1 VVAAAPFAADMR
13 PLLGRRIPAYGPLLR
28 DEPFDAIWTVGGQVG
43 RVDLER
49 ALRMSTPA
57 RAWRRYARAGDARR
71 RTLLRRATG
80 GVAIAAPYIPVAADF
95 PRNAGALTLLNSVGI
110 AGVRGIEPARRDA
123 IYGALRAAGAVGVR
137 DHGSSALL
145 SDIGV
150 EHRLLPDAVHAL
162 GVLEPD
168 ARDAGTEEAI
178 VQVSRSRLRMFG
190 HARLARAL
198 ATSPQLAGRPIRLL
212 LAGTATG
219 HDSADD
225 YERVAR
231 AARRVARGIDIAI
244 LEERR
249 PLELAGHIARARVA
263 IGTSLHVRIVAAA
276 HGVPRVSLA
285 KPKPTRY
292 ARQWDPDMPFD
303 AGLEDIDAGVEA
315 ALRRSRTAEA
325 ATHAEALSTAAHEQL
340 ERLAALVAART
351 RCFSINLMDNV
362 ENASYQ
368 RHRPGL
374 RPWRGHR

>member
-1 VVAAAPFAADMR
+1 MSRCCATR
-13 PLLGRRIPAYGPLLR
+13 P
-28 DEPFDAIWTVGGQVG
+28 
-43 RVDLER
+43 
-49 ALRMSTPA
+49 STPSGPWAAA
-57 RAWRRYARAGDARR
+57 RAWRRYARAGEARR
-71 RTLLRRATG
+71 RVLLRRATG
-80 GVAIAAPYIPVAADF
+80 GVALAAPYIPVLADF
-95 PRNAGALTLLNSVGI
+95 PRNAGALTLINSVGI
-110 AGVRGIEPARRDA
+110 AGVRGIEPTRRDA
-123 IYGALRAAGAVGVR
+123 IYGALQAAGAIGVR
-137 DHGSSALL
+137 EHGSSALL
-145 SDIGV
+145 RDIGV

-168 ARDAGTEEAI
+168 ARGSGSDTAI
-178 VQVSRSRLRMFG
+178 VQISRSRLRMFG
-190 HARLARAL
+190 HARLARTL
-198 ATSPQLAGRPIRLL
+198 ATSPLLAGRPIRLL

-231 AARRVARGIDIAI
+231 AARRVARGIDIAM

-249 PLELAGHIARARVA
+249 PLALAGHIARARVA

-303 AGLEDIDAGVEA
+303 AGLEDLDAAVEA
-315 ALRRSRTAEA
+315 ALRRARTAEA
-325 ATHAEALSTAAHEQL
+325 GAHAETLATAAHEQL
-340 ERLAALVAART
+340 ERLSALVTARQPSL
-351 RCFSINLMDNV
+351 SINLMDNV